1 MAKKKGRGQKGQ
13 KSGGRDEAAWART
26 DVIEREHMKN
36 ERFEKYYKAQ
46 NILPESE
53 WDTFLEKM
61 KDPLPTTFRVA
72 GSRQAARLL
81 NDTIKGVHVPHL
93 GGVVFEGESVSP
105 PQQIPWYPEGLAWQF
120 NVAKKVL
127 RKSPEFKKFHSFLVF
142 ETEVGNI
149 SRQEA
154 VSMLPPLFLE
164 VEPHHRVID
173 MCAAP
178 GSKTAQ
184 LLEALHANDTLTSSS
199 IPSGLLIANDS
210 DYKRTYLLIHQSS
223 RLPSPSLMVTN
234 LDASIF
240 PAIKIPSEQTTFPAH
255 TKARVAAKRQY
266 QLMFDR
272 ILCDVPCSGDGTIR
286 KNPGIWKHW
295 SPMDGN
301 GLHRFGLPCSCSICA
316 IRNELTAVSAPLSL
330 QLRILQRAMRM
341 LKKGGR
347 IVYSTCSLNPVENEA
362 VVAAAL
368 KSIPGFELVDMSNH
382 LPGLIYR
389 QGMTSWK
396 PSVNKEINTEF
407 ATYQDYIQSLD
418 EAQRGNSKM
427 LESHWPPT
435 PEEAEKL
442 GLTRCF
448 RIYPHLQD
456 TGGFFIAVLQKKPP
470 SKPAPPKE
478 SVNSKRSAEALAEAE
493 KSDVK
498 KPKLDNEMQGGA
510 VEDRETEETEEGDDE
525 VLDEP
530 AQDANATMNVD
541 QSNTEASSEPKIRFK
556 KGKTAE
562 GASAHFKENPYTFI
576 APDDPIVTACIEN
589 FDLNSDF
596 PKANMLVRNPIG
608 DTVRSL
614 YMVNDIV
621 KSIVQHNDYA
631 RIRLMTA
638 GTKVFG
644 KQEGTEAKREGNETT
659 HFRVLAEGLPV
670 VMPYIGPKAI
680 VEADLA
686 ALKTLLEAY
695 YPLTSGFADPFRS
708 TISEKP
714 NGSYVVRFRPGQLGN
729 VSLTHEL
736 VLPIW
741 KSNVSLTLMLEK
753 RAKSALSLRIFGED
767 VTVRAREA
775 AAKKREQ
782 AQASAELP
790 VEAPAIEESAV
801 DEETGENVE
810 HLGNGAEEL
819 EA

>member
-1 MAKKKGRGQKGQ
+1 MAKKKGRGPKGQ
-13 KSGGRDEAAWART
+13 KAGGRDDAAWART

-53 WDTFLEKM
+53 WDAFLEKM

-81 NDTIKGVHVPHL
+81 NDTIKNVHVPHL
-93 GGVVFEGESVSP
+93 AGVVFEGEAVSP
-105 PQQIPWYPEGLAWQF
+105 PQQLPWYPEGLAWQF
-120 NVAKKVL
+120 NVAKKVV
-127 RKSPEFKKFHSFLVF
+127 RKSPEFKKFHSFLVY

-184 LLEALHANDTLTSSS
+184 LLEALHAHDTLTASS
-199 IPSGLLIANDS
+199 IPPGLLIANDS
-210 DYKRTYLLIHQSS
+210 EYKRTHLLIHQSA
-223 RLPSPSLMVTN
+223 RLPSPALMVTN

-240 PAIKIPSEQTTFPAH
+240 PAIKIPSEQTAFPAH

-301 GLHRFGLPCSCSICA
+301 GLH
-316 IRNELTAVSAPLSL
+316 SL

-368 KSIPGFELVDMSNH
+368 KSIPGFELVDMSTH
-382 LPGLIYR
+382 LPGLVHR
-389 QGMTSWK
+389 PGMTTWT
-396 PSVNKEINTEF
+396 PSVSKDVDTSF
-407 ATYQDYIQSLD
+407 ATYAEYVQSLD
-418 EAQRGNSKM
+418 EAQRGASKM
-427 LESHWPPT
+427 LESHWPPA
-435 PEEAEKL
+435 PEEAERL
-442 GLTRCF
+442 GLTRCI

-456 TGGFFIAVLQKKPP
+456 TGGFFIAILQKKPP
-470 SKPAPPKE
+470 RGPAPAAAKE
-478 SVNSKRSAEALAEAE
+478 PTKRPADATEEAEAG
-493 KSDVK
+493 VK
-498 KPKLDNEMQGGA
+498 KPKLDEEAQTEA
-510 VEDRETEETEEGDDE
+510 DSDAEDGEEE
-525 VLDEP
+525 VLEEHAAQEP
-530 AQDANATMNVD
+530 DDAPMQVE
-541 QSNTEASSEPKIRFK
+541 EAEAEAKTGEPSSSPSEPRIRFK

-576 APDDPIVTACIEN
+576 APDDPIVTSCMEN
-589 FDLNSDF
+589 FDLSPSF
-596 PKANMLVRNPIG
+596 PRANLLVRNPAG

-614 YMVNDIV
+614 YLVNDIV
-621 KSIVQHNDYA
+621 KSIIAHNDYA

-644 KQEGTEAKREGNETT
+644 KQEGAEAKRAGPGAADAS

-670 VMPYIGPKAI
+670 VLPYVGERA
-680 VEADLA
+680 VVSADLA

-695 YPLTSGFADPFRS
+695 YPLTSGFADPFR
-708 TISEKP
+708 TAISEKP
-714 NGSYVVRFRPGQLGN
+714 NGSYVVRFQPGQLGP

-767 VTVRAREA
+767 ITVRAREA
-775 AAKKREQ
+775 AAARKRQGGGAPQ
-782 AQASAELP
+782 APPAADSQVIEGDAALDDEMGEDAEKSDRGDIDDA
-790 VEAPAIEESAV
+790 E
-801 DEETGENVE
+801 
-810 HLGNGAEEL
+810 AEE
-819 EA
+819 A

>member
-1 MAKKKGRGQKGQ
+1 MAKKKGKGAKGGQ
-13 KSGGRDEAAWART
+13 SRDDAAWART
-26 DVIEREHMKN
+26 DVIEREHMHN
-36 ERFEKYYKAQ
+36 ERMEKYYKAQ
-46 NILPESE
+46 NILPEEE
-53 WDTFLEKM
+53 WDQFLETM
-61 KDPLPTTFRVA
+61 RNPLPTTFRVA

-81 NDTIKGVHVPHL
+81 NDTIKDVHVPHL
-93 GGVVFEGESVSP
+93 GGVVFEGEAVSP

-164 VEPHHRVID
+164 VEPHHRVMD

-184 LLEALHANDTLTSSS
+184 LLEALHAHDTITSSS

-210 DYKRTYLLIHQSS
+210 DYKRTHLLIHQSA
-223 RLPSPSLMVTN
+223 RLPSPALMVTN

-240 PAIKIPSEQTTFPAH
+240 PAIKIPSEQTTFPSS

-266 QLMFDR
+266 QLLFDR
-272 ILCDVPCSGDGTIR
+272 ILCDVPCSGDGTLR

-301 GLHRFGLPCSCSICA
+301 GLH
-316 IRNELTAVSAPLSL
+316 SL

-347 IVYSTCSLNPVENEA
+347 IVYSTCSINPVENEA

-382 LPGLIYR
+382 LPGLVHR
-389 QGMTSWK
+389 PGLTSWK
-396 PSVNKEINTEF
+396 PTVTREINTEF

-418 EAQRGNSKM
+418 ESQRGSSKM
-427 LESHWPPT
+427 LESHWPSSP
-435 PEEAEKL
+435 EAENL
-442 GLTRCF
+442 HLSRCL

-456 TGGFFIAVLQKKPP
+456 TGGFFIAILQKKPP
-470 SKPAPPKE
+470 VKGPAATSKDP
-478 SVNSKRSAEALAEAE
+478 SDGKRTADAVEGLDRP
-493 KSDVK
+493 DVK
-498 KPKLDNEMQGGA
+498 KAKLDS
-510 VEDRETEETEEGDDE
+510 EGE
-525 VLDEP
+525 AGK
-530 AQDANATMNVD
+530 AQDADVD
-541 QSNTEASSEPKIRFK
+541 QADDAEEELPEEALEEPAPSMDVDQAAPAAAAEPKIRFK

-576 APDDPIVTACIEN
+576 APNDPIIKACVEN
-589 FDLNSDF
+589 FDLSSNF
-596 PKANMLVRNPIG
+596 PSSNLLVRNPVG

-621 KSIVQHNDYA
+621 KSVVQHNDYA
-631 RIRLMTA
+631 RIRLMTC

-644 KQEGTEAKREGNETT
+644 KQEGTEAKREGGET
-659 HFRVLAEGLPV
+659 HFRVLSEGLPV
-670 VMPYIGPKAI
+670 VLPYIGPKAI
-680 VEADLA
+680 IHADFA
-686 ALKTLLEAY
+686 ALKIFMESY
-695 YPLTSGFADPFRS
+695 YPLTSGFPESFQSMINA
-708 TISEKP
+708 KA
-714 NGSYVVRFRPGQLGN
+714 NGSYVVRFQPGQIEGTTLA
-729 VSLTHEL
+729 HEL

-741 KSNVSLTLMLEK
+741 KSNVSVMLMLDK
-753 RAKSALSLRIFGED
+753 RAKSAMSMRIFGED
-767 VTVRAREA
+767 ITTAAREA
-775 AAKKREQ
+775 AAKKKQKSEATPD
-782 AQASAELP
+782 AQVDTPILEDENAGITVEE
-790 VEAPAIEESAV
+790 VEAVAV
-801 DEETGENVE
+801 
-810 HLGNGAEEL
+810 GNTA
-819 EA
+819 

>member
-1 MAKKKGRGQKGQ
+1 MAKKKGRGPKGQ
-13 KSGGRDEAAWART
+13 RRGGQDEPAWNRT
-26 DVIEREHMKN
+26 DVIEREHMHN
-36 ERFEKYYKAQ
+36 ERLESYYKSQ

-53 WDTFLEKM
+53 WQPFLEALRN
-61 KDPLPTTFRVA
+61 PLPTTFRVA
-72 GSRQAARLL
+72 GSRQAAQLL
-81 NDTIKGVHVPHL
+81 NDTIRDVHVPHL
-93 GGVVFEGESVSP
+93 GGVVFEGEQVSP
-105 PQQIPWYPEGLAWQF
+105 PQQIPWYPGGLAWQF
-120 NVAKKVL
+120 NVAKRVV

-184 LLEALHANDTLTSSS
+184 LLEALHAQDTITSSS

-210 DYKRTYLLIHQSS
+210 DYKRTHLLIHQSS
-223 RLPSPSLMVTN
+223 RLPSPALMVTN

-240 PAIKIPSEQTTFPAH
+240 PAIKIPSEQTTFPDQ
-255 TKARVAAKRQY
+255 TKARVAAKKQY

-272 ILCDVPCSGDGTIR
+272 ILCDVPCSGDGTMR

-301 GLHRFGLPCSCSICA
+301 GLH
-316 IRNELTAVSAPLSL
+316 SL

-368 KSIPGFELVDMSNH
+368 QSIPGFELIDMSDH
-382 LPGLIYR
+382 LPGLVYR
-389 QGMTSWK
+389 PGMTSWK
-396 PSVNKEINTEF
+396 PSVSREVNTEF
-407 ATYQDYIQSLD
+407 ATYHDYIQSLD
-418 EAQRGNSKM
+418 DAQRSSSKM
-427 LESHWPPT
+427 LESHWPPSA
-435 PEEAEKL
+435 AEVESL
-442 GLTRCF
+442 HLTRCF

-456 TGGFFIAVLQKKPP
+456 TGGFFVAVLQKKSPIRLP
-470 SKPAPPKE
+470 VAVPTSTSE
-478 SVNSKRSAEALAEAE
+478 SKRSADAVESLE
-493 KSDVK
+493 KTEVK
-498 KPKLDNEMQGGA
+498 KPKLDDDALPTASEDAQGDEA
-510 VEDRETEETEEGDDE
+510 EDEGEEPIPDETADDAA
-525 VLDEP
+525 P
-530 AQDANATMNVD
+530 AMDVD
-541 QSNTEASSEPKIRFK
+541 KPAPASGLEPKIRFK

-576 APDDPIVTACIEN
+576 DPTDPIVAACRDT
-589 FDLNSDF
+589 FDLSGDF
-596 PKANMLVRNPIG
+596 PASNTLVRNPIG

-621 KSIVQHNDYA
+621 KSIIKHNDYA

-644 KQEGTEAKREGNETT
+644 KQEGTEAKRQGIDS

-670 VMPYIGPKAI
+670 VLPFIGPKA
-680 VEADLA
+680 VVNADFA
-686 ALKTLLEAY
+686 ALKILMEAY
-695 YPLTSGFADPFRS
+695 YPVTSGFADPFRS
-708 TISEKP
+708 MIEAKA
-714 NGSYVVRFRPGQLGN
+714 NGSYVARFQPGQLGTATL
-729 VSLTHEL
+729 SHEL

-741 KSNVSLTLMLEK
+741 KSNVSLTLMLDK

-767 VTVRAREA
+767 ITILAREA
-775 AAKKREQ
+775 AAKRKEKEQ
-782 AQASAELP
+782 SAAEAASAGTP
-790 VEAPAIEESAV
+790 IVE
-801 DEETGENVE
+801 DEE
-810 HLGNGAEEL
+810 AEQSKDVTDE
-819 EA
+819 E

>member
-1 MAKKKGRGQKGQ
+1 MGKKKGKGSKGQ
-13 KSGGRDEAAWART
+13 KRGSRDDPAWNRT

-36 ERFEKYYKAQ
+36 ERLEKYYRAQ

-53 WDTFLEKM
+53 WEPFLETLKN
-61 KDPLPTTFRVA
+61 PLPTTFRVA

-81 NDTIKGVHVPHL
+81 NETIRDVHVPHL
-93 GGVVFEGESVSP
+93 GGVVFEGEAVSP
-105 PQQIPWYPEGLAWQF
+105 PQQIPWYPEGLAWQL
-120 NVAKKVL
+120 NVAKRVV

-142 ETEVGNI
+142 ETEVGNV

-184 LLEALHANDTLTSSS
+184 LLEALHAQDTITSSS

-210 DYKRTYLLIHQSS
+210 EYKRTHLLIHQSA
-223 RLPSPSLMVTN
+223 RLPSPALMVTN

-240 PAIKIPSEQTTFPAH
+240 PAIKIPSEQTTFPEH
-255 TKARVAAKRQY
+255 TKARVAAKTQY

-272 ILCDVPCSGDGTIR
+272 ILCDVPCSGDGTMR

-301 GLHRFGLPCSCSICA
+301 GLH
-316 IRNELTAVSAPLSL
+316 SL

-368 KSIPGFELVDMSNH
+368 KSIPGFELIDMSNH
-382 LPGLIYR
+382 LPGLVYR
-389 QGMTSWK
+389 PGMTSWR
-396 PSVNKEINTEF
+396 PSVSREVNTDF
-407 ATYQDYIQSLD
+407 ATYADYIQSLD
-418 EAQRGNSKM
+418 EEQRNSTKM
-427 LESHWPPT
+427 VETQWPPSA
-435 PEEAEKL
+435 EEAEGL
-442 GLTRCF
+442 HLTRCF

-456 TGGFFIAVLQKKPP
+456 TGGFFIAILQKKPP
-470 SKPAPPKE
+470 ARAPAAASASSE
-478 SVNSKRSAEALAEAE
+478 SKRSADAVEGLE

-498 KPKLDNEMQGGA
+498 KLKLDSDTQDDQADDAEDEVA
-510 VEDRETEETEEGDDE
+510 VPEETT
-525 VLDEP
+525 DEP
-530 AQDANATMNVD
+530 TAAMDMD
-541 QSNTEASSEPKIRFK
+541 KPSGSNSEPKIRFK

-576 APDDPIVTACIEN
+576 DPTDPIITACSET
-589 FDLNSDF
+589 FDLSADF
-596 PKANMLVRNPIG
+596 PASNTLVRNPIG

-614 YMVNDIV
+614 YIVNDIV
-621 KSIVQHNDYA
+621 KSIIKHNDYA

-644 KQEGTEAKREGNETT
+644 KQEGTEAKREGTES

-670 VMPYIGPKAI
+670 VLPYIGPKA
-680 VEADLA
+680 VVQADFA
-686 ALKTLLEAY
+686 VLKTLMEAY

-708 TISEKP
+708 MIEARDDITTI
-714 NGSYVVRFRPGQLGN
+714 
-729 VSLTHEL
+729 
-736 VLPIW
+736 
-741 KSNVSLTLMLEK
+741 
-753 RAKSALSLRIFGED
+753 
-767 VTVRAREA
+767 AREA
-775 AAKKREQ
+775 SAAKKQRDQ
-782 AQASAELP
+782 AVAVAATETPIAEDEKAESTDQA
-790 VEAPAIEESAV
+790 EADAGDLEE
-801 DEETGENVE
+801 DQT
-810 HLGNGAEEL
+810 
-819 EA
+819 

>member
-1 MAKKKGRGQKGQ
+1 MAKKKGKSSKAQKTA
-13 KSGGRDEAAWART
+13 GGDDPAWART
-26 DVIEREHMKN
+26 DVIEREHMRN

-46 NILPESE
+46 NILPDSE
-53 WDTFLEKM
+53 WDAFLESM

-81 NDTIKGVHVPHL
+81 NDTIKDVHVPHL
-93 GGVVFEGESVSP
+93 GGVVFEGETVLP

-120 NVAKKVL
+120 NVSKKVL

-184 LLEALHANDTLTSSS
+184 LLEALHAQDTLTSSS

-210 DYKRTYLLIHQSS
+210 DYKRTHLLIHQSS
-223 RLPSPSLMVTN
+223 RLPSPALMVTN
-234 LDASIF
+234 LDASIY
-240 PAIKIPSEQTTFPAH
+240 PAIKIPSEQTTFPAS

-272 ILCDVPCSGDGTIR
+272 ILCDVPCSGDGTLR

-301 GLHRFGLPCSCSICA
+301 GLH
-316 IRNELTAVSAPLSL
+316 SL

-362 VVAAAL
+362 VVVAAL

-382 LPGLIYR
+382 LPGLIHR
-389 QGMTSWK
+389 PGLTSWR
-396 PSVNKEINTEF
+396 PSVNKEIDTEF
-407 ATYQDYIQSLD
+407 ATYEDYIKSLD
-418 EAQRGNSKM
+418 ESQRGNSKM
-427 LESHWPPT
+427 LESHWPPSA
-435 PEEAEKL
+435 AEVDSL
-442 GLTRCF
+442 HLTRCI

-456 TGGFFIAVLQKKPP
+456 TGGFFIAILQKKPP
-470 SKPAPPKE
+470 AKPSATVGASKE
-478 SVNSKRSAEALAEAE
+478 TSESKRSADAVEGIE
-493 KSDVK
+493 KSLTK
-498 KPKLDNEMQGGA
+498 KPKLDCDAQANQSPNAQSEE
-510 VEDRETEETEEGDDE
+510 VEDVDEEFLEETSEEPSASMD
-525 VLDEP
+525 
-530 AQDANATMNVD
+530 VD
-541 QSNTEASSEPKIRFK
+541 QAKTEASSEPKIRFK

-576 APDDPIVTACIEN
+576 SPDDPIIQACIES
-589 FDLNSDF
+589 FDLNPDF
-596 PKANMLVRNPIG
+596 PASNMLVRNPVG

-621 KSIVQHNDYA
+621 KSIIQHNDYA

-644 KQEGTEAKREGNETT
+644 KQEGTEAKREGNET

-670 VMPYIGPKAI
+670 VLPFVGSKAI
-680 VEADLA
+680 VHADLA
-686 ALKTLLEAY
+686 ALKILLEAY

-708 TISEKP
+708 TIEAKP
-714 NGSYVVRFRPGQLGN
+714 NGSYVVRFQPGQLGN
-729 VSLTHEL
+729 VTLSHEL

-767 VTVRAREA
+767 ITIVAREA
-775 AAKKREQ
+775 AAKKREKQ
-782 AQASAELP
+782 QASAT
-790 VEAPAIEESAV
+790 APPEVSVID
-801 DEETGENVE
+801 DERPGTAQQSD
-810 HLGNGAEEL
+810 NGVYMA
-819 EA
+819 

>member
-1 MAKKKGRGQKGQ
+1 MAKKKGKGSKGQ
-13 KSGGRDEAAWART
+13 KSGSRDDPAWART
-26 DVIEREHMKN
+26 DVIEREHMRN
-36 ERFEKYYKAQ
+36 ERLEKYYKAQ
-46 NILPESE
+46 NILPEDE
-53 WDTFLEKM
+53 WEPFLETM
-61 KDPLPTTFRVA
+61 RNPLPTTFRVA

-81 NDTIKGVHVPHL
+81 NDTIKDVHVPHL
-93 GGVVFEGESVSP
+93 AGVVFEGEAVSP

-120 NVAKKVL
+120 NVAKKVV

-184 LLEALHANDTLTSSS
+184 LLEALHAQDTITSSS

-210 DYKRTYLLIHQSS
+210 DYKRTHLLIHQSS
-223 RLPSPSLMVTN
+223 RLPSPALMVTN

-240 PAIKIPSEQTTFPAH
+240 PAIKIPSEQTTFPEH

-272 ILCDVPCSGDGTIR
+272 ILCDVPCSGDGTMR

-301 GLHRFGLPCSCSICA
+301 GLH
-316 IRNELTAVSAPLSL
+316 SL

-368 KSIPGFELVDMSNH
+368 KSMPGFELIDMSNH
-382 LPGLIYR
+382 LPGLIHR
-389 QGMTSWK
+389 PGMTSWR
-396 PSVNKEINTEF
+396 PSVTREVNTDF
-407 ATYQDYIQSLD
+407 ATYEEYIASLD
-418 EAQRGNSKM
+418 EAQRAATK
-427 LESHWPPT
+427 LTESHWPPSA
-435 PEEAEKL
+435 EEAESL
-442 GLTRCF
+442 HLTRCI

-456 TGGFFIAVLQKKPP
+456 TGGFFIAILQKKPP
-470 SKPAPPKE
+470 VKAPTAAGTSSE
-478 SVNSKRSAEALAEAE
+478 SKRSADAVEGLDKA
-493 KSDVK
+493 DVK
-498 KPKLDNEMQGGA
+498 KPKLDDAPQAPA
-510 VEDRETEETEEGDDE
+510 VEEAPAEDIEDLEETIPEE
-525 VLDEP
+525 
-530 AQDANATMNVD
+530 NAEESTTAMDVD
-541 QSNTEASSEPKIRFK
+541 KTTTASTSEPKIRFK

-576 APDDPIVTACIEN
+576 EANDPIITACMEN
-589 FDLNSDF
+589 FDLSPDF
-596 PKANMLVRNPIG
+596 PASNMLVRNPAG

-621 KSIVQHNDYA
+621 KSIIQHNDYA

-644 KQEGTEAKREGNETT
+644 KQEGTEAKRQGNDT

-670 VMPYIGPKAI
+670 VLPFVGPKA
-680 VEADLA
+680 VVHADFA
-686 ALKTLLEAY
+686 ALKILMEAY

-708 TISEKP
+708 MIEAKP
-714 NGSYVVRFRPGQLGN
+714 NGSYVVRFQPGQLGDAT
-729 VSLTHEL
+729 LTHEL

-741 KSNVSLTLMLEK
+741 KSNVSLTLMLDK

-767 VTVRAREA
+767 ITTVAREA
-775 AAKKREQ
+775 AAKRKQ
-782 AQASAELP
+782 NAQTGASETPAETP
-790 VEAPAIEESAV
+790 IEV
-801 DEETGENVE
+801 DAKEENVE
-810 HLGNGAEEL
+810 SAEQSDAPE
-819 EA
+819 EQE

>member
-1 MAKKKGRGQKGQ
+1 MGRIPRK
-13 KSGGRDEAAWART
+13 DERPIAY
-26 DVIEREHMKN
+26 HL
-36 ERFEKYYKAQ
+36 Q
-46 NILPESE
+46 
-53 WDTFLEKM
+53 
-61 KDPLPTTFRVA
+61 
-72 GSRQAARLL
+72 GSRESPVGAARLL
-81 NDTIKGVHVPHL
+81 NDTIKDVHVPHL
-93 GGVVFEGESVSP
+93 GGVVFEGEAVSP
-105 PQQIPWYPEGLAWQF
+105 PQQLPWYPEGLAWQF

-164 VEPHHRVID
+164 VEPHHRVMD

-184 LLEALHANDTLTSSS
+184 LLEALHAHDTLTSSS

-210 DYKRTYLLIHQSS
+210 DYKRTHLLIHQSS

-301 GLHRFGLPCSCSICA
+301 GLH
-316 IRNELTAVSAPLSL
+316 SL

-368 KSIPGFELVDMSNH
+368 KSIPGFELIDMSNH
-382 LPGLIYR
+382 LPGLIHR
-389 QGMTSWK
+389 PGMTSWK
-396 PSVNKEINTEF
+396 PSVSKDINTEF
-407 ATYQDYIQSLD
+407 ATYADYIQSLD
-418 EAQRGNSKM
+418 EAQRGSSKM

-435 PEEAEKL
+435 ADEAEKL
-442 GLTRCF
+442 GLTRCI

-456 TGGFFIAVLQKKPP
+456 TGGFFIAILQKKPP
-470 SKPAPPKE
+470 RVPAASKE
-478 SVNSKRSAEALAEAE
+478 STKRTADDVDEAE
-493 KSDVK
+493 KTDVK
-498 KPKLDNEMQGGA
+498 KPKLDDEAQSSA
-510 VEDRETEETEEGDDE
+510 VEAQNEAEEGE
-525 VLDEP
+525 EEILEEP
-530 AQDANATMNVD
+530 AQD
-541 QSNTEASSEPKIRFK
+541 TEAPMEVEGPKTEEPSSEPKIRFK

-589 FDLNSDF
+589 FDLNADF
-596 PKANMLVRNPIG
+596 PKSNMLVRNPIG

-621 KSIVQHNDYA
+621 KSIIQHNDYA

-644 KQEGTEAKREGNETT
+644 KQEGTEAKREGNET

-670 VMPYIGPKAI
+670 VMPYIGSKAV

-686 ALKTLLEAY
+686 ALKTLLETY

-708 TISEKP
+708 MISEKP
-714 NGSYVVRFRPGQLGN
+714 NGSYVVRFQPGQLGN

-736 VLPIW
+736 ALPIW

-767 VTVRAREA
+767 ITIRAREA
-775 AAKKREQ
+775 AAKKRQNAE
-782 AQASAELP
+782 ASAEAV
-790 VEAPAIEESAV
+790 VEAAAVEEPAADEEMGESA
-801 DEETGENVE
+801 EQS
-810 HLGNGAEEL
+810 EL
-819 EA
+819 ETAEA

>member
-1 MAKKKGRGQKGQ
+1 MAKKKGKGSKGQ
-13 KSGGRDEAAWART
+13 KSGGRDDPAWART
-26 DVIEREHMKN
+26 DVIERENMHN
-36 ERFEKYYKAQ
+36 ERLEKYYKMQ
-46 NILPESE
+46 NILPDSE
-53 WDTFLEKM
+53 WDSFLETM
-61 KDPLPTTFRVA
+61 KNPLPTTFRVA

-81 NDTIKGVHVPHL
+81 NDTIKDVHVPHL
-93 GGVVFEGESVSP
+93 GGVVFEGEAVSP

-120 NVAKKVL
+120 NVAKRVV

-184 LLEALHANDTLTSSS
+184 LLEALHAHDTITSSS

-210 DYKRTYLLIHQSS
+210 DYKRTHLLIHQSS
-223 RLPSPSLMVTN
+223 RLPSPALMVTN

-240 PAIKIPSEQTTFPAH
+240 PAIKIPSEQTTFPVH

-272 ILCDVPCSGDGTIR
+272 ILCDVPCSGDGTMR

-301 GLHRFGLPCSCSICA
+301 GLH
-316 IRNELTAVSAPLSL
+316 SL

-368 KSIPGFELVDMSNH
+368 KSIPGFELIDMSNH

-389 QGMTSWK
+389 PGLTSWR
-396 PSVNKEINTEF
+396 PTVSREINTEF
-407 ATYQDYIQSLD
+407 ATYEDYVQSLD
-418 EAQRGNSKM
+418 EAQRGSSKM
-427 LESHWPPT
+427 LESHWPPSAD
-435 PEEAEKL
+435 EAQKL
-442 GLTRCF
+442 GLSRCF

-456 TGGFFIAVLQKKPP
+456 TGGFFIAILQKKPP
-470 SKPAPPKE
+470 GPAKTAAATGTSSE
-478 SVNSKRSAEALAEAE
+478 SKRHADAVDGLET
-493 KSDVK
+493 SDVK
-498 KPKLDNEMQGGA
+498 KPKLDNDPQTDTPDDFQAEGA
-510 VEDRETEETEEGDDE
+510 DEADEELPDE
-525 VLDEP
+525 VVEEP
-530 AQDANATMNVD
+530 ATSMDVDKATPD
-541 QSNTEASSEPKIRFK
+541 SAPEPKIRFK

-576 APDDPIVTACIEN
+576 APDDPIISACKDN
-589 FDLNSDF
+589 FDLNTDF
-596 PKANMLVRNPIG
+596 PSSNMLVRNPVG

-644 KQEGTEAKREGNETT
+644 KQEGTEAKREGTET

-670 VMPYIGPKAI
+670 VLPFIGPKAI
-680 VEADLA
+680 VHADFA
-686 ALKTLLEAY
+686 ALKILMEAY
-695 YPLTSGFADPFRS
+695 YPLTSGFADPFR
-708 TISEKP
+708 TMIEAKP
-714 NGSYVVRFRPGQLGN
+714 NGSYVVRFQPGQLGAAT
-729 VSLTHEL
+729 LTHEL

-741 KSNVSLTLMLEK
+741 KSNVSLTLMLDK
-753 RAKSALSLRIFGED
+753 RAKSALSLRVFGED
-767 VTVRAREA
+767 ITTIAREA
-775 AAKKREQ
+775 SAKKKQREQ
-782 AQASAELP
+782 AAAAEMS
-790 VEAPAIEESAV
+790 VEEKSNDQSTEQRGVVEEDA
-801 DEETGENVE
+801 
-810 HLGNGAEEL
+810 A
-819 EA
+819 

>member
-1 MAKKKGRGQKGQ
+1 MAKKKGKGPKGQ
-13 KSGGRDEAAWART
+13 KSGSRDDPAWART
-26 DVIEREHMKN
+26 DVIEREHMQN
-36 ERFEKYYKAQ
+36 DRLESYYKAQ
-46 NILPESE
+46 NILPDEE
-53 WDTFLEKM
+53 WDAFLETM
-61 KDPLPTTFRVA
+61 RNPLPITFRVA

-81 NDTIKGVHVPHL
+81 NDTIKDVHVPHL
-93 GGVVFEGESVSP
+93 GGVVFEGEAVSP

-127 RKSPEFKKFHSFLVF
+127 RKSPEFKKFHNFLVF

-164 VEPHHRVID
+164 VEPHHRVMD

-184 LLEALHANDTLTSSS
+184 LLEALHAHDTITSSS

-210 DYKRTYLLIHQSS
+210 DYKRTHLLIHQSA
-223 RLPSPSLMVTN
+223 RLPSPALMVTN

-240 PAIKIPSEQTTFPAH
+240 PAIKIPSEQTHFPAD

-272 ILCDVPCSGDGTIR
+272 ILCDVPCSGDGTMR

-301 GLHRFGLPCSCSICA
+301 GLH
-316 IRNELTAVSAPLSL
+316 SL

-368 KSIPGFELVDMSNH
+368 KSMPGFELVDMSNH
-382 LPGLIYR
+382 LPGLIHR
-389 QGMTSWK
+389 PGLTSWK
-396 PSVNKEINTEF
+396 PTVSKEINTTF

-418 EAQRGNSKM
+418 ETQRGSSKM
-427 LESHWPPT
+427 LESHWPPSAD
-435 PEEAEKL
+435 EAEKL
-442 GLTRCF
+442 HLTRCI

-456 TGGFFIAVLQKKPP
+456 TGGFFIAILQKKPP
-470 SKPAPPKE
+470 AKAATASGTSKDASE
-478 SVNSKRSAEALAEAE
+478 SKRSADAVEGLD

-498 KPKLDNEMQGGA
+498 KPKLDSDVPPEEPQNDEA
-510 VEDRETEETEEGDDE
+510 EEPEDDLPEEAA
-525 VLDEP
+525 DEP
-530 AQDANATMNVD
+530 ASPMEVD
-541 QSNTEASSEPKIRFK
+541 QAKPETSTEPKIRFK

-576 APDDPIVTACIEN
+576 APDDPIIKACIEN
-589 FDLNSDF
+589 FDLSADF
-596 PKANMLVRNPIG
+596 PASNTLVRNPAG

-621 KSIVQHNDYA
+621 KSIITHNDFA

-644 KQEGTEAKREGNETT
+644 KQEGTEAKRAGASDT

-670 VMPYIGPKAI
+670 VLPYIGERAI
-680 VEADLA
+680 VYADFA
-686 ALKTLLEAY
+686 ALRILLEAY

-708 TISEKP
+708 MIEAKP
-714 NGSYVVRFRPGQLGN
+714 NGSYVVRFQPGHLGN
-729 VSLTHEL
+729 ATLAHEL

-741 KSNVSLTLMLEK
+741 KSNVSLTLMLDK

-767 VTVRAREA
+767 ITTMAREA
-775 AAKKREQ
+775 AAKKMQQKQ
-782 AQASAELP
+782 AAAADAIASAAAS
-790 VEAPAIEESAV
+790 APDAESGKDK
-801 DEETGENVE
+801 DEEADEEDVQEDIVE
-810 HLGNGAEEL
+810 D
-819 EA
+819 

>member
-1 MAKKKGRGQKGQ
+1 MAKKKGKGPKGQ
-13 KSGGRDEAAWART
+13 KSGSRDDPAWART

-36 ERFEKYYKAQ
+36 GRLEEYYKAQ
-46 NILPESE
+46 NILPDDE
-53 WDTFLEKM
+53 WDAFLETM
-61 KDPLPTTFRVA
+61 KNPLPTTFRVA

-81 NDTIKGVHVPHL
+81 NDTIKDVHVPHL
-93 GGVVFEGESVSP
+93 GGVVFEGEAVSP

-127 RKSPEFKKFHSFLVF
+127 RKSPEFKKFHNFLVF

-164 VEPHHRVID
+164 VEPHHRVMD

-184 LLEALHANDTLTSSS
+184 LLEALHAHDTITSSS

-210 DYKRTYLLIHQSS
+210 DYKRTHLLIHQSS
-223 RLPSPSLMVTN
+223 RLPSPALMVTN

-240 PAIKIPSEQTTFPAH
+240 PAIKIPSEQTHFPAD

-272 ILCDVPCSGDGTIR
+272 ILCDVPCSGDGTMR

-301 GLHRFGLPCSCSICA
+301 GLH
-316 IRNELTAVSAPLSL
+316 SL

-368 KSIPGFELVDMSNH
+368 KSMPGFELIDMHDH
-382 LPGLIYR
+382 LPGLIHR
-389 QGMTSWK
+389 PGLTSWK
-396 PSVNKEINTEF
+396 PTVSKEINTTF
-407 ATYQDYIQSLD
+407 ATYEDYIQSLD
-418 EAQRGNSKM
+418 EAQRGSSKM
-427 LESHWPPT
+427 LESHWPPSAA
-435 PEEAEKL
+435 EAEKL
-442 GLTRCF
+442 NLTRCI

-456 TGGFFIAVLQKKPP
+456 TGGFFIAILQKKPP
-470 SKPAPPKE
+470 AKAATASGASKDASE
-478 SVNSKRSAEALAEAE
+478 SKRSADAVEGLD

-498 KPKLDNEMQGGA
+498 KPKLDSAAQPGRPEESQDDEA
-510 VEDRETEETEEGDDE
+510 DVPEEDLPEETVE
-525 VLDEP
+525 EP
-530 AQDANATMNVD
+530 ASPMEVD
-541 QSNTEASSEPKIRFK
+541 QAKPEASAEPKIRFK

-576 APDDPIVTACIEN
+576 APDDPIIKACIEN
-589 FDLNSDF
+589 FDLSADF
-596 PKANMLVRNPIG
+596 PASNTLVRNPVG

-621 KSIVQHNDYA
+621 KSIIQHNDFA

-644 KQEGTEAKREGNETT
+644 KQEGTEAKRQGNDT

-670 VMPYIGPKAI
+670 VLPYIGSKA
-680 VEADLA
+680 VVHADFA
-686 ALKTLLEAY
+686 ALKILLESY

-708 TISEKP
+708 MIEEKP
-714 NGSYVVRFRPGQLGN
+714 NGSYVVRFQPGQLGHAT
-729 VSLTHEL
+729 LAHEL

-741 KSNVSLTLMLEK
+741 KSNVSLTLMLDK

-767 VTVRAREA
+767 ITTMAREA
-775 AAKKREQ
+775 AAKKRQQNQ
-782 AQASAELP
+782 AAASDAAAAASAPDAETGK
-790 VEAPAIEESAV
+790 
-801 DEETGENVE
+801 DEEADGADGQEDVV
-810 HLGNGAEEL
+810 AEE
-819 EA
+819 